1 MSQPTQTAAFAVR
14 GLEAKR
20 ALHKAQRDH
29 AAFHQ
34 SRLAALEGVGIRGM
48 TVLSLMISVAAL
60 LSVAMP
66 LSTNGKYGIVLASV
80 VGAFAV
86 ILPMVSA
93 ARSRARRVNDDY
105 LRESRELFPNAEPL
119 ELVCWLLDQPRR
131 AARSR
136 GARDMALD

>member
-1 MSQPTQTAAFAVR
+1 MSQPIQATSFAMR

-34 SRLAALEGVGIRGM
+34 SRLAALEGVGIRGT

-60 LSVAMP
+60 LSVALP
-66 LSTNGKYGIVLASV
+66 LSPNGKYGIVLASV

-86 ILPMVSA
+86 IVPMISA
-93 ARSRARRVNDDY
+93 ARSRARRVNDEY
-105 LRESRELFPNAEPL
+105 LRESRELFPNAQPL
-119 ELVCWLLDQPRR
+119 ELVCWLLDRSRR

-136 GARDMALD
+136 GTRDLALD